1 MRARLPALAAP
12 LLALLSAAVALQPSY
27 AAKTFYLSSSGDD
40 GAAGTRCV
48 HLPLPTCSGSL
59 ANARAPARRTCA
71 RQLQIRTGGAAG
83 TYGAAECQ

>member
-1 MRARLPALAAP
+1 MHARLPALTAP

-48 HLPLPTCSGSL
+48 HCQL
-59 ANARAPARRTCA
+59 AQAHLRTRAPPRAAHAHANCRSAR
-71 RQLQIRTGGAAG
+71 GGSRNV
-83 TYGAAECQ
+83 

>member
-1 MRARLPALAAP
+1 MHARLPALTAP

-48 HLPLPTCSGSL
+48 HCQL
-59 ANARAPARRTCA
+59 AQAHLRTRAPRAPHMRTPTA
-71 RQLQIRTGGAAG
+71 DLHGEAAG
-83 TYGAAECQ
+83 TYDAAECQ

>member
-1 MRARLPALAAP
+1 MHARLPALTAP

-59 ANARAPARRTCA
+59 ANARAPRAAHAHANCRSAR
-71 RQLQIRTGGAAG
+71 GGSRNVW
-83 TYGAAECQ
+83 CR